1 MRAIYDRTADRYDR
15 STPDGGR
22 AIGDGRAW
30 LAGQARGRTLEVGI
44 GSGRTLPFYAA
55 DIELTGIELSPVML
69 AKAIDRADRVGR
81 KADLLLGDAT
91 SLPFADASFD
101 TVSFCLV
108 LCTVPDD
115 AQAFAEAV
123 RVLRPS
129 GRIVA
134 FEHVRSPNRI
144 VRVAERLMQPFAI
157 RADADHLLRDPLDHV
172 RRHDLA
178 VEHLERRLLGIMERL
193 VARKP

>member
-81 KADLLLGDAT
+81 KADLLIGDAT
-91 SLPFADASFD
+91 TLPFADTSFD

-108 LCTVPDD
+108 LCTVADD

-144 VRVAERLMQPFAI
+144 VRVAERLMQPFTI
-157 RADADHLLRDPLDHV
+157 RADA
-172 RRHDLA
+172 
-178 VEHLERRLLGIMERL
+178 
-193 VARKP
+193 